1 LYNEI
6 KNNPLINLKS
16 YQIKRV
22 LWIYRIFLAHIFF
35 RFFWLSAL
43 FTWESGSGLFFT
55 QYREKTSRKK
65 NPKSR
70 FLRRG
75 IGSLMVIIVG
85 LLLHYGITRLP
96 APTQDNYT
104 NQLVYWS
111 IVSGLVFFIFILALW
126 DAYTGV
132 RNIEKTMDHSTEKY
146 IRQIRESIKK

>member
-1 LYNEI
+1 MDISYIFGAYFFPILLVIGAFYLGIREWAVFYTI
-6 KNNPLINLKS
+6 QRKNIP
-16 YQIKRV
+16 
-22 LWIYRIFLAHIFF
+22 
-35 RFFWLSAL
+35 
-43 FTWESGSGLFFT
+43 E
-55 QYREKTSRKK
+55 K